1 MYNLVSLFIIK
12 QYEVNSQEDFIYIAP
27 EQDLSAIVKVL
38 NQSHETIARDFN
50 FTKEDNPT
58 NNAFIDEQTLRE
70 QLNNGI
76 ELYGLKTADCL
87 VGCIAIEKSK
97 RELDT
102 YYIEK
107 VSVLPEFRHY
117 GIGVRLMNFA
127 TAKIANVGGKV
138 ISIAL
143 IDSNIRLK
151 KWYMSQGFV
160 ETGFK
165 DFEHLPFR
173 VCFMRK
179 ESIV

>member
-1 MYNLVSLFIIK
+1 MN
-12 QYEVNSQEDFIYIAP
+12 NQEDFIYIAP

-38 NQSHETIARDFN
+38 NLSHGTIARDFN

-58 NNAFIDEQTLRE
+58 NNAFIDEKTLRE

-76 ELYGLKTADCL
+76 ELYGLKMNNRL

-97 RELDT
+97 REPDT

-107 VSVLPEFRHY
+107 VSVLPEFRHQ
-117 GIGVRLMNFA
+117 GIGVRLMDFA
-127 TAKIANVGGKV
+127 TAKIKDAGGQI

-143 IDSNIRLK
+143 IDSNTKLK
-151 KWYMSQGFV
+151 KWYLSQGFI

-179 ESIV
+179 ESIVQS

>member
-1 MYNLVSLFIIK
+1 
-12 QYEVNSQEDFIYIAP
+12 VNNQEDFICINP
-27 EQDLSAIVKVL
+27 GQDVSAIVKVL
-38 NQSHETIARDFN
+38 NLSHGTIAKDFN

-58 NNAFIDEQTLRE
+58 NNAFIDEKTLKE

-76 ELYGLKTADCL
+76 ELYGLKEGDCI

-97 RELDT
+97 READT
-102 YYIEK
+102 FYIEK
-107 VSVLPEFRHY
+107 VSVLPEFRHK
-117 GIGVRLMNFA
+117 GIGIRLMDFA
-127 TAKIANVGGKV
+127 TVKIKDAGGQI

-143 IDSNIRLK
+143 IDSNSKLK
-151 KWYMSQGFV
+151 KWYLSQGFI

-179 ESIV
+179 EIRV

>member
-1 MYNLVSLFIIK
+1 M
-12 QYEVNSQEDFIYIAP
+12 NSQEDFIYIAP
-27 EQDLSAIVKVL
+27 EQDLSTIVKVL
-38 NQSHETIARDFN
+38 NLSHGTIARDFN

-58 NNAFIDEQTLRE
+58 NNAFIDEKTLRE

-76 ELYGLKTADCL
+76 ELYGLKMNNRL

-97 RELDT
+97 REPDT

-107 VSVLPEFRHY
+107 VSVLPEFRHQ
-117 GIGVRLMNFA
+117 GIGVRLMDFA
-127 TAKIANVGGKV
+127 TAKIKDAGGRI

-143 IDSNIRLK
+143 IDSNRKLK
-151 KWYMSQGFV
+151 SWYLSQGFI

-179 ESIV
+179 ESIVQH

>member
-1 MYNLVSLFIIK
+1 M
-12 QYEVNSQEDFIYIAP
+12 DFIYINP
-27 EQDLSAIVKVL
+27 EEDVSAVLKVL
-38 NQSHETIARDFN
+38 NLSHGTIARDFN

-58 NNAFIDEQTLRE
+58 NNAFIDEKTLRE

-76 ELYGLKTADCL
+76 ELYGLKMGNRL

-97 RELDT
+97 READT

-107 VSVLPEFRHY
+107 VSVLPEFRHQ
-117 GIGVRLMNFA
+117 GIGVRLMDFA
-127 TAKIANVGGKV
+127 TDKIKNAGGKM

-143 IDSNIRLK
+143 IDSNSKLK
-151 KWYMSQGFV
+151 KWYLSQGFV

-179 ESIV
+179 EFIVQY

>member
-1 MYNLVSLFIIK
+1 M
-12 QYEVNSQEDFIYIAP
+12 DFIYINP
-27 EQDLSAIVKVL
+27 EEDVSAVLKVL
-38 NQSHETIARDFN
+38 NLSHGTIARDFN

-58 NNAFIDEQTLRE
+58 NNAFIDEKTLRE
-70 QLNNGI
+70 QLKTGI
-76 ELYGLKTADCL
+76 ALYGLKMGNRL

-97 RELDT
+97 READT

-107 VSVLPEFRHY
+107 VSVLPEFRHQ
-117 GIGVRLMNFA
+117 GIGVRLMDFA
-127 TAKIANVGGKV
+127 TDKIKNAGGKM

-143 IDSNIRLK
+143 IDSNSKLK
-151 KWYMSQGFV
+151 KWYLSQGFV

-179 ESIV
+179 ESIVQY

>member
-1 MYNLVSLFIIK
+1 M
-12 QYEVNSQEDFIYIAP
+12 NSQEDFIYIAP
-27 EQDLSAIVKVL
+27 EQDLSTIVKVL
-38 NQSHETIARDFN
+38 NLSHGTIARDFN

-58 NNAFIDEQTLRE
+58 NNAFIDEKTLRE

-76 ELYGLKTADCL
+76 ELYGLKMNNRL

-97 RELDT
+97 REPDT

-107 VSVLPEFRHY
+107 VSVLPEFRHQ
-117 GIGVRLMNFA
+117 GIGVRLMDFA
-127 TAKIANVGGKV
+127 TAKIKDAGGQI

-143 IDSNIRLK
+143 IDSNTKLK
-151 KWYMSQGFV
+151 KWYLSQGFI

-179 ESIV
+179 ESIVQS

>member
-1 MYNLVSLFIIK
+1 M
-12 QYEVNSQEDFIYIAP
+12 DFIYINP
-27 EQDLSAIVKVL
+27 EEDVSAVLKVL
-38 NQSHETIARDFN
+38 NLSHGTIARDFN

-58 NNAFIDEQTLRE
+58 NNAFIDEKTLRE
-70 QLNNGI
+70 QLKNGI
-76 ELYGLKTADCL
+76 ALYGLKMENRL

-97 RELDT
+97 REVDT

-107 VSVLPEFRHY
+107 VSVLPEFRHQ
-117 GIGVRLMNFA
+117 GIGVRLMDFA
-127 TAKIANVGGKV
+127 TNKIKNAGGKM

-143 IDSNIRLK
+143 IDSNSKLK
-151 KWYMSQGFV
+151 KWYLSQGFV

-179 ESIV
+179 ESIVQH

>member
-1 MYNLVSLFIIK
+1 M
-12 QYEVNSQEDFIYIAP
+12 DFIYINP
-27 EQDLSAIVKVL
+27 DEDVSAVLKVL
-38 NQSHETIARDFN
+38 NLSHGTIARDFN

-58 NNAFIDEQTLRE
+58 NNAFIDEKTLRE
-70 QLNNGI
+70 QLKNGI
-76 ELYGLKTADCL
+76 ALYGLKLGNRL

-97 RELDT
+97 READT

-107 VSVLPEFRHY
+107 VSVLPEFRHQ
-117 GIGVRLMNFA
+117 GIGVRLMDFA
-127 TAKIANVGGKV
+127 TDKIKNAGGKI

-143 IDSNIRLK
+143 IDSNSKLK
-151 KWYMSQGFV
+151 KWYLSQGFV

-179 ESIV
+179 ESIVQY

>member
-1 MYNLVSLFIIK
+1 M
-12 QYEVNSQEDFIYIAP
+12 DFIYINP
-27 EQDLSAIVKVL
+27 EEDVSAVLKVL
-38 NQSHETIARDFN
+38 NLSHGTIARDFN

-58 NNAFIDEQTLRE
+58 NNAFIDEKTLRE
-70 QLNNGI
+70 QLKNGI
-76 ELYGLKTADCL
+76 ALYGLKLGNRL

-97 RELDT
+97 READT

-107 VSVLPEFRHY
+107 VSVLPEFRHQ
-117 GIGVRLMNFA
+117 GIGVRLMDFA
-127 TAKIANVGGKV
+127 TDKIKNSGGKI

-143 IDSNIRLK
+143 IDSNSKLK
-151 KWYMSQGFV
+151 KWYLSQGFV

-179 ESIV
+179 ESIVQY

>member
-1 MYNLVSLFIIK
+1 M
-12 QYEVNSQEDFIYIAP
+12 DFIYINP
-27 EQDLSAIVKVL
+27 EEDVSAVLKVL
-38 NQSHETIARDFN
+38 NLSHGTIARDFN

-58 NNAFIDEQTLRE
+58 NNAFIDEKTLRE
-70 QLNNGI
+70 QLKNGI
-76 ELYGLKTADCL
+76 ALYGLKMDNRL

-97 RELDT
+97 READT

-107 VSVLPEFRHY
+107 VSVLPEFRHQ
-117 GIGVRLMNFA
+117 GIGVRLMDFA
-127 TAKIANVGGKV
+127 TDKIKNAGGKM

-143 IDSNIRLK
+143 IDSNSKLK
-151 KWYMSQGFV
+151 KWYLSQGFV

-179 ESIV
+179 ESIVQY

>member
-1 MYNLVSLFIIK
+1 MNL
-12 QYEVNSQEDFIYIAP
+12 
-27 EQDLSAIVKVL
+27 
-38 NQSHETIARDFN
+38 SHGTIAGDFN

-58 NNAFIDEQTLRE
+58 NNAFIDEKTLRE

-76 ELYGLKTADCL
+76 ELYGLKMNNRL

-97 RELDT
+97 REPGT

-107 VSVLPEFRHY
+107 VSVLLEFRHQ
-117 GIGVRLMNFA
+117 GIGVRLMDFA
-127 TAKIANVGGKV
+127 TAKIKDAGGQI

-143 IDSNIRLK
+143 IDSNTKLK
-151 KWYMSQGFV
+151 KWYLSQGFI

-179 ESIV
+179 ESIVQS

>member
-1 MYNLVSLFIIK
+1 M
-12 QYEVNSQEDFIYIAP
+12 NSQEDFIYIAP
-27 EQDLSAIVKVL
+27 EQDLSTIVKVL
-38 NQSHETIARDFN
+38 NLSHGTIARDFN

-58 NNAFIDEQTLRE
+58 NNAFIDEKTLRE
-70 QLNNGI
+70 QLKNGI
-76 ELYGLKTADCL
+76 ALYGLKMGNCL

-97 RELDT
+97 READT

-107 VSVLPEFRHY
+107 VSVLPEFRHQ
-117 GIGVRLMNFA
+117 GIGVRLMDFA
-127 TAKIANVGGKV
+127 TDKIKNAGGKI

-143 IDSNIRLK
+143 IDSNSKLK
-151 KWYMSQGFV
+151 KWYLSQGFV

-179 ESIV
+179 EFIVQY

>member
-1 MYNLVSLFIIK
+1 M
-12 QYEVNSQEDFIYIAP
+12 NSQEDFIYIAP
-27 EQDLSAIVKVL
+27 EQDLSTIVKVL
-38 NQSHETIARDFN
+38 NLSHGTIARDFN

-58 NNAFIDEQTLRE
+58 NNAFIDEKTLRE

-76 ELYGLKTADCL
+76 ELYGLKLNNRL

-97 RELDT
+97 REAGT

-107 VSVLPEFRHY
+107 VSVLPEFRHQ
-117 GIGVRLMNFA
+117 GIGVRLMDFA
-127 TAKIANVGGKV
+127 TDKIKNAGGKI

-143 IDSNIRLK
+143 IDSNSKLK
-151 KWYMSQGFV
+151 KWYLSQGFV

-179 ESIV
+179 ESIVQY

>member
-1 MYNLVSLFIIK
+1 M
-12 QYEVNSQEDFIYIAP
+12 DFIYINP
-27 EQDLSAIVKVL
+27 EEDVSAVLKVL
-38 NQSHETIARDFN
+38 NLSHGTIARDFN

-58 NNAFIDEQTLRE
+58 NNAFIDEKTLRE

-76 ELYGLKTADCL
+76 ELYGLKMGNRL

-97 RELDT
+97 READT

-107 VSVLPEFRHY
+107 VSVLPEFRHQ
-117 GIGVRLMNFA
+117 GIGVRLMDFA
-127 TAKIANVGGKV
+127 TDKIKNAGGKI

-143 IDSNIRLK
+143 IDSNSKLK
-151 KWYMSQGFV
+151 KWYLSQGFV

-179 ESIV
+179 EFIVQY

>member
-1 MYNLVSLFIIK
+1 M
-12 QYEVNSQEDFIYIAP
+12 DFIYINP
-27 EQDLSAIVKVL
+27 EEDVSAVLKVL
-38 NQSHETIARDFN
+38 NLSHGTIARDFN

-58 NNAFIDEQTLRE
+58 NNAFIDEKTLRE
-70 QLNNGI
+70 QLKNGI
-76 ELYGLKTADCL
+76 ALYGLKMGNRL

-97 RELDT
+97 READT

-107 VSVLPEFRHY
+107 VSVLPEFRHQ
-117 GIGVRLMNFA
+117 GIGVRLMDFA
-127 TAKIANVGGKV
+127 TDKIKNAGGKI

-143 IDSNIRLK
+143 IDSNSKLK
-151 KWYMSQGFV
+151 KWYLSQGFV

-179 ESIV
+179 EFIVQY

>member
-1 MYNLVSLFIIK
+1 M
-12 QYEVNSQEDFIYIAP
+12 NSQEDFIYIAP
-27 EQDLSAIVKVL
+27 EQDLSTIVKVL
-38 NQSHETIARDFN
+38 NLSHGTIARDFN

-58 NNAFIDEQTLRE
+58 NNAFIDEKTLRE

-76 ELYGLKTADCL
+76 ELYGLKMNNRL

-97 RELDT
+97 REPST

-107 VSVLPEFRHY
+107 VSVLPEFRHQ
-117 GIGVRLMNFA
+117 GIGVRLMDFA
-127 TAKIANVGGKV
+127 TAKIKDAGGQI

-143 IDSNIRLK
+143 IDSNTKLK
-151 KWYMSQGFV
+151 KWYLSQGFI

-179 ESIV
+179 ESIDQS

>member
-1 MYNLVSLFIIK
+1 M
-12 QYEVNSQEDFIYIAP
+12 DFIYINP
-27 EQDLSAIVKVL
+27 EEDVSAVLKVL
-38 NQSHETIARDFN
+38 NLSHGTIARDFN

-58 NNAFIDEQTLRE
+58 NNAFIDEKTLRE
-70 QLNNGI
+70 QLKNGI
-76 ELYGLKTADCL
+76 ALYGLKMENRL

-97 RELDT
+97 READT

-107 VSVLPEFRHY
+107 VSVLPEFRHQ
-117 GIGVRLMNFA
+117 GIGVRLMDFA
-127 TAKIANVGGKV
+127 TDKIKNAGGKI

-143 IDSNIRLK
+143 IDSNSKLK
-151 KWYMSQGFV
+151 KWYLSQGFV

-179 ESIV
+179 ESIDQS

>member
-1 MYNLVSLFIIK
+1 M
-12 QYEVNSQEDFIYIAP
+12 DFIYINP
-27 EQDLSAIVKVL
+27 DEDVSAVLKVL
-38 NQSHETIARDFN
+38 NLSHGTIARDFN

-58 NNAFIDEQTLRE
+58 NNAFIDEKTLRE
-70 QLNNGI
+70 QLKNGI
-76 ELYGLKTADCL
+76 ALYGLKLGNRL

-97 RELDT
+97 READT

-107 VSVLPEFRHY
+107 VSVLPEFRHQ
-117 GIGVRLMNFA
+117 GIGVRLMDFA
-127 TAKIANVGGKV
+127 TDKIKNSGGKI

-143 IDSNIRLK
+143 IDSNSKLK
-151 KWYMSQGFV
+151 KWYLSQGFV

-179 ESIV
+179 ESIVQY

>member
-1 MYNLVSLFIIK
+1 MN
-12 QYEVNSQEDFIYIAP
+12 NQEDFIYIAP

-38 NQSHETIARDFN
+38 NLSHGTIARDFN

-58 NNAFIDEQTLRE
+58 NNAFIDEKTLRE

-76 ELYGLKTADCL
+76 ELYGLKMNNRL

-97 RELDT
+97 REPAT

-107 VSVLPEFRHY
+107 VSVLPEFRHQ
-117 GIGVRLMNFA
+117 GIGVRLMDFA
-127 TAKIANVGGKV
+127 TAKIKDAGGQI

-143 IDSNIRLK
+143 IDSNTKLK
-151 KWYMSQGFV
+151 KWYLSQGFI

-179 ESIV
+179 ESIVQS

>member
-1 MYNLVSLFIIK
+1 M
-12 QYEVNSQEDFIYIAP
+12 DFIYINP
-27 EQDLSAIVKVL
+27 EQDVSAVLKVL
-38 NQSHETIARDFN
+38 NLSHGTIARDFN

-58 NNAFIDEQTLRE
+58 NNAFIDEKTLRE
-70 QLNNGI
+70 QLKNGI
-76 ELYGLKTADCL
+76 ALYGLKMGNRL

-97 RELDT
+97 READT

-107 VSVLPEFRHY
+107 VSVLPEFRHQ
-117 GIGVRLMNFA
+117 GIGVRLMDFA
-127 TAKIANVGGKV
+127 TDKIKNAGGKM

-143 IDSNIRLK
+143 IDSNSKLK
-151 KWYMSQGFV
+151 KWYLSQGFI

-179 ESIV
+179 ESIDQS

>member
-1 MYNLVSLFIIK
+1 M
-12 QYEVNSQEDFIYIAP
+12 DFIYINP
-27 EQDLSAIVKVL
+27 EEDVSAVLKVL
-38 NQSHETIARDFN
+38 NLSHGTIARDFN

-58 NNAFIDEQTLRE
+58 NNAFIDEKTLRE
-70 QLNNGI
+70 QLKNGI
-76 ELYGLKTADCL
+76 ALYGLKMENRL

-97 RELDT
+97 READT

-107 VSVLPEFRHY
+107 VSVLPEFRHQ
-117 GIGVRLMNFA
+117 GIGVRLMDFA
-127 TAKIANVGGKV
+127 TDKIKNAGGKM

-143 IDSNIRLK
+143 IDSNSKLK
-151 KWYMSQGFV
+151 KWYLSQGFV

-179 ESIV
+179 ESIVQY

>member
-1 MYNLVSLFIIK
+1 M
-12 QYEVNSQEDFIYIAP
+12 DFIYINP
-27 EQDLSAIVKVL
+27 EEDVSAVLKVL
-38 NQSHETIARDFN
+38 NLSHGTIARDFN

-58 NNAFIDEQTLRE
+58 NNAFIDEKTLRE
-70 QLNNGI
+70 QLKNGI
-76 ELYGLKTADCL
+76 ALYGLKMENRL

-97 RELDT
+97 REVDT

-107 VSVLPEFRHY
+107 VSVLPEFRHQ
-117 GIGVRLMNFA
+117 GIGVRLMDFA
-127 TAKIANVGGKV
+127 TDKIKNAGGKM

-143 IDSNIRLK
+143 IDSNSKLK
-151 KWYMSQGFV
+151 KWYLSQGFV

-179 ESIV
+179 ESIDQS

>member
-1 MYNLVSLFIIK
+1 M
-12 QYEVNSQEDFIYIAP
+12 DFIYINP
-27 EQDLSAIVKVL
+27 EEDVSAVLKVL
-38 NQSHETIARDFN
+38 NLSHGTIARDFN

-58 NNAFIDEQTLRE
+58 NNAFIDEKTLRE
-70 QLNNGI
+70 QLKNGI
-76 ELYGLKTADCL
+76 ALYGLKMENRL

-97 RELDT
+97 REIDT

-107 VSVLPEFRHY
+107 VSVLPEFRHQ
-117 GIGVRLMNFA
+117 GIGVRLMDFA
-127 TAKIANVGGKV
+127 TDKIKNAGGKI

-143 IDSNIRLK
+143 IDSNSKLK
-151 KWYMSQGFV
+151 KWYLSQGFV

-179 ESIV
+179 EFIVQY

>member
-1 MYNLVSLFIIK
+1 M
-12 QYEVNSQEDFIYIAP
+12 NSQEDFIYIAP
-27 EQDLSAIVKVL
+27 EQDLSTIVKVL
-38 NQSHETIARDFN
+38 NLSHGTIARDFN

-58 NNAFIDEQTLRE
+58 NNAFIDEKTLRE

-76 ELYGLKTADCL
+76 ELYGLKMNNRL

-97 RELDT
+97 READT

-107 VSVLPEFRHY
+107 VSVLPEFRHQ
-117 GIGVRLMNFA
+117 GIGVRLMDFA
-127 TAKIANVGGKV
+127 TDKIKNAGGKI

-143 IDSNIRLK
+143 IDSNSKLK
-151 KWYMSQGFV
+151 KWYLSQGFV

-179 ESIV
+179 ESIVQS

>member
-1 MYNLVSLFIIK
+1 
-12 QYEVNSQEDFIYIAP
+12 VNNQEDFIYINS
-27 EQDLSAIVKVL
+27 EHNLSAIVKVL
-38 NQSHETIARDFN
+38 NLSHGTIAKDFN

-76 ELYGLKTADCL
+76 ELYGLKIEDRLA
-87 VGCIAIEKSK
+87 GCIAIEKSK
-97 RELDT
+97 REVDT

-107 VSVLPEFRHY
+107 VSVLPEFRHK
-117 GIGVRLMNFA
+117 GIGVRLMDFA
-127 TAKIANVGGKV
+127 TQKIKDAGGKI

-143 IDSNIRLK
+143 IDSNSKLK
-151 KWYMSQGFV
+151 NWYLSQGFV

-179 ESIV
+179 EFIVQH

>member
-1 MYNLVSLFIIK
+1 M
-12 QYEVNSQEDFIYIAP
+12 DFIYINP
-27 EQDLSAIVKVL
+27 EEDVSAVLKVL
-38 NQSHETIARDFN
+38 NLSHGTIARDFN

-58 NNAFIDEQTLRE
+58 NNAFIDEKTLRE
-70 QLNNGI
+70 QLKNGI
-76 ELYGLKTADCL
+76 ALYGLKMENRL

-97 RELDT
+97 REVDT

-107 VSVLPEFRHY
+107 VSVLPEFRHQ
-117 GIGVRLMNFA
+117 GIGVRLMDFA
-127 TAKIANVGGKV
+127 TNKIKNAGGKM

-143 IDSNIRLK
+143 IDSNSKLK
-151 KWYMSQGFV
+151 KWYLSQGFV

-179 ESIV
+179 EFIVQY

>member
-1 MYNLVSLFIIK
+1 M
-12 QYEVNSQEDFIYIAP
+12 DFIYINP
-27 EQDLSAIVKVL
+27 EEDVSAVLKVL
-38 NQSHETIARDFN
+38 NLSHGTIARDFN

-58 NNAFIDEQTLRE
+58 NNAFIDEKTLRE
-70 QLNNGI
+70 QLKNGI
-76 ELYGLKTADCL
+76 ALYGLKLGNRL

-97 RELDT
+97 READT

-107 VSVLPEFRHY
+107 VSVLPEFRHQ
-117 GIGVRLMNFA
+117 GIGVRLMDFA
-127 TAKIANVGGKV
+127 TDKIKNSGGKI

-143 IDSNIRLK
+143 IDSNSKLK
-151 KWYMSQGFV
+151 KWYLSQGFV

-179 ESIV
+179 EFIVQY

>member
-1 MYNLVSLFIIK
+1 M
-12 QYEVNSQEDFIYIAP
+12 NSQEDFIYIAP
-27 EQDLSAIVKVL
+27 EQDLSTIVKVL
-38 NQSHETIARDFN
+38 NLSHGTIARDFN

-58 NNAFIDEQTLRE
+58 NNAFIDEKTLRE

-76 ELYGLKTADCL
+76 ELYGLKMNNRL

-97 RELDT
+97 REPGT

-107 VSVLPEFRHY
+107 VSVLPEFRHQ
-117 GIGVRLMNFA
+117 GIGVRLMDFA
-127 TAKIANVGGKV
+127 TAKIKDAGGQI

-143 IDSNIRLK
+143 IDSNTKLK
-151 KWYMSQGFV
+151 EWYLSQGFI
-160 ETGFK
+160 ETGVK

-179 ESIV
+179 ESIVQS

>member
-1 MYNLVSLFIIK
+1 M
-12 QYEVNSQEDFIYIAP
+12 DFIYINP
-27 EQDLSAIVKVL
+27 EEDVSAVLKVL
-38 NQSHETIARDFN
+38 NLSHRTIARDFN

-58 NNAFIDEQTLRE
+58 NNAFIDEKTLRE
-70 QLNNGI
+70 QLKNGI
-76 ELYGLKTADCL
+76 ALYGLKMNNRL

-97 RELDT
+97 REVDT

-107 VSVLPEFRHY
+107 VSVLPEFRHQ
-117 GIGVRLMNFA
+117 GIGVRLMDFA
-127 TAKIANVGGKV
+127 TDKIKNAGGKM

-143 IDSNIRLK
+143 IDSNSKLK
-151 KWYMSQGFV
+151 KWYLSQGFV

-179 ESIV
+179 ESIDQS

>member
-1 MYNLVSLFIIK
+1 M
-12 QYEVNSQEDFIYIAP
+12 DFIYINP
-27 EQDLSAIVKVL
+27 DEDVSAVLKVL
-38 NQSHETIARDFN
+38 NLSHGTIARDFN

-58 NNAFIDEQTLRE
+58 NNAFIDEKTLRE
-70 QLNNGI
+70 QLKNGI
-76 ELYGLKTADCL
+76 ALYGLKMENRL

-97 RELDT
+97 REVDT

-107 VSVLPEFRHY
+107 VSVLPEFRHQ
-117 GIGVRLMNFA
+117 GIGVRLMDFA
-127 TAKIANVGGKV
+127 TDKIKNAGGKI

-143 IDSNIRLK
+143 IDSNSKLK
-151 KWYMSQGFV
+151 KWYLSQGFV

-179 ESIV
+179 ESIVQY

>member
-1 MYNLVSLFIIK
+1 M
-12 QYEVNSQEDFIYIAP
+12 DFIYINP
-27 EQDLSAIVKVL
+27 EEDVSAVLKVL
-38 NQSHETIARDFN
+38 NLSHRTIARDFN

-58 NNAFIDEQTLRE
+58 NNAFIDEKTLRE
-70 QLNNGI
+70 QLKNGI
-76 ELYGLKTADCL
+76 ALYGLKLGNRL

-97 RELDT
+97 READT

-107 VSVLPEFRHY
+107 VSVLPEFRHQ
-117 GIGVRLMNFA
+117 GIGVRLMDFA
-127 TAKIANVGGKV
+127 TDKIKNSGGKI

-143 IDSNIRLK
+143 IDSNSKLK
-151 KWYMSQGFV
+151 KWYLSQGFV

-179 ESIV
+179 ESIVQY

>member
-1 MYNLVSLFIIK
+1 MN
-12 QYEVNSQEDFIYIAP
+12 NQEDFIYIAP
-27 EQDLSAIVKVL
+27 EQDLSAIVRVL
-38 NQSHETIARDFN
+38 NLSHGTIAEDFN

-58 NNAFIDEQTLRE
+58 NNAFIDEKTLRE

-76 ELYGLKTADCL
+76 ELYGLKMNNRL

-97 RELDT
+97 REPGT

-107 VSVLPEFRHY
+107 VSVLPEFRHQ
-117 GIGVRLMNFA
+117 GIGVRLMDFA
-127 TAKIANVGGKV
+127 TAKIKDAGGQI

-143 IDSNIRLK
+143 IDSNTKLK
-151 KWYMSQGFV
+151 EWYLSQGFI

-179 ESIV
+179 ESIVQS